1 MSKSPFVF
9 GGDGASFVVLESCRE
24 PLEKA
29 LNSAR
34 RLARDSFDM
43 ELRVG
48 MVPVKVI
55 CYGGFR
61 TRIAKM
67 QVSQWG
73 TLAMFSGGGLAYAE
87 KLIKDP
93 ETSVLYETQSDSA
106 HKEDHALFEGLEC
119 RWEPIVSKKGETLHL
134 MVLAQGG
141 NDLENSETYSKFIE
155 KIRKIYGSQ
164 RDYSPVSPSQL
175 KVTLNSKLLALETKV

>member
-1 MSKSPFVF
+1 
-9 GGDGASFVVLESCRE
+9 
-24 PLEKA
+24 
-29 LNSAR
+29 
-34 RLARDSFDM
+34 M

-48 MVPVKVI
+48 IVLVKVI

-164 RDYSPVSPSQL
+164 RDYSAVSPRQL